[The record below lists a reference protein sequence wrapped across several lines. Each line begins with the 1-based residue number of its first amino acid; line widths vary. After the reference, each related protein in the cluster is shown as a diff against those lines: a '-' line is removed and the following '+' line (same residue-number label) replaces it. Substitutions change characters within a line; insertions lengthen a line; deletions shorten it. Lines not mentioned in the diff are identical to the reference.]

1 MQRLLALLTGAA
13 VLTTALAAC
22 TPRPNDAQPV
32 AQEMLEAIASR
43 EVGELDALVD
53 DPSTAATSINE
64 NWDGL
69 QAEALDARIT
79 SVNQTENLATA
90 NYSMNWKL
98 PRGRELNY
106 DGQMT
111 LTQSGENWQ
120 VRWQPSVLHPRL
132 GANQHLEL
140 RSITPKEASV
150 VSADGVELLRPGVA
164 YRLLVD
170 KDAIGSV
177 PDTAFKISQALA
189 AGHEADRAVPLRDA
203 GELTNELE
211 GAGGVYSAAMI
222 PQAAKGVVEHELNG
236 IPGVRLN
243 EEASM
248 VNADPAFAP
257 DIMARVGQL
266 VRDDLEGDAGWNV
279 SVVNENGAAYEELER
294 EDAAP
299 APAVHISL
307 DHRVQQAAESALEP
321 VAGQQAM
328 IVAIRPSTG
337 GILAVAQTPAADA
350 DGNVATMGQYPPGS
364 TFKII
369 TAAAG
374 MERQGLN
381 PGSTVPCPGTMN
393 LFGRTVTNYAGFS
406 LGNVSLESAFAHS
419 CNTSFADISTQLAP
433 GELQETGKQFG
444 LGLDMNIPGLDT
456 ITGSIP
462 EGEEPLDR
470 TESGYGQGLDLASPF
485 GMALVAATAA
495 HGQMPVPF
503 LIQGKETEVDGQ
515 VGPMAPEV
523 AAQLQQMMAAVTA
536 PGGTAT
542 GMTAGGDI
550 RGKTGEAEINGG
562 SHSWFAGYRADDD
575 IAFATLIVL
584 GGGSE
589 AAVAVTDRM
598 LHNLNP

>member
-43 EVGELDALVD
+43 EVGALDALVD

-79 SVNQTENLATA
+79 SVSQTENLATA

-321 VAGQQAM
+321 VAGQQAQR
-328 IVAIRPSTG
+328 VRQFG
-337 GILAVAQTPAADA
+337 R
-350 DGNVATMGQYPPGS
+350 
-364 TFKII
+364 K
-369 TAAAG
+369 AG
-374 MERQGLN
+374 ARRQGGLQR
-381 PGSTVPCPGTMN
+381 GH
-393 LFGRTVTNYAGFS
+393 GRARF
-406 LGNVSLESAFAHS
+406 E
-419 CNTSFADISTQLAP
+419 
-433 GELQETGKQFG
+433 
-444 LGLDMNIPGLDT
+444 
-456 ITGSIP
+456 
-462 EGEEPLDR
+462 R
-470 TESGYGQGLDLASPF
+470 
-485 GMALVAATAA
+485 AA
-495 HGQMPVPF
+495 HGIADGLARPSIEDHGQIDEAVRDADVGQIGDPELV
-503 LIQGKETEVDGQ
+503 GAVGHEVGRHVREDGQ
-515 VGPMAPEV
+515 VVV
-523 AAQLQQMMAAVTA
+523 AIGRCLEPSA
-536 PGGTAT
+536 
-542 GMTAGGDI
+542 
-550 RGKTGEAEINGG
+550 EA
-562 SHSWFAGYRADDD
+562 R
-575 IAFATLIVL
+575 L
-584 GGGSE
+584 
-589 AAVAVTDRM
+589 
-598 LHNLNP
+598 

>member
-69 QAEALDARIT
+69 QAEALDARVT
-79 SVNQTENLATA
+79 SVSQTENLATA

-203 GELTNELE
+203 GELL
-211 GAGGVYSAAMI
+211 SLI
-222 PQAAKGVVEHELNG
+222 
-236 IPGVRLN
+236 
-243 EEASM
+243 
-248 VNADPAFAP
+248 
-257 DIMARVGQL
+257 
-266 VRDDLEGDAGWNV
+266 
-279 SVVNENGAAYEELER
+279 
-294 EDAAP
+294 
-299 APAVHISL
+299 HI
-307 DHRVQQAAESALEP
+307 
-321 VAGQQAM
+321 
-328 IVAIRPSTG
+328 
-337 GILAVAQTPAADA
+337 
-350 DGNVATMGQYPPGS
+350 
-364 TFKII
+364 
-369 TAAAG
+369 
-374 MERQGLN
+374 
-381 PGSTVPCPGTMN
+381 
-393 LFGRTVTNYAGFS
+393 
-406 LGNVSLESAFAHS
+406 
-419 CNTSFADISTQLAP
+419 
-433 GELQETGKQFG
+433 
-444 LGLDMNIPGLDT
+444 
-456 ITGSIP
+456 
-462 EGEEPLDR
+462 
-470 TESGYGQGLDLASPF
+470 
-485 GMALVAATAA
+485 
-495 HGQMPVPF
+495 
-503 LIQGKETEVDGQ
+503 
-515 VGPMAPEV
+515 
-523 AAQLQQMMAAVTA
+523 
-536 PGGTAT
+536 
-542 GMTAGGDI
+542 
-550 RGKTGEAEINGG
+550 
-562 SHSWFAGYRADDD
+562 
-575 IAFATLIVL
+575 
-584 GGGSE
+584 
-589 AAVAVTDRM
+589 
-598 LHNLNP
+598 

>member
-1 MQRLLALLTGAA
+1 MCIR
-13 VLTTALAAC
+13 
-22 TPRPNDAQPV
+22 
-32 AQEMLEAIASR
+32 
-43 EVGELDALVD
+43 
-53 DPSTAATSINE
+53 
-64 NWDGL
+64 
-69 QAEALDARIT
+69 
-79 SVNQTENLATA
+79 
-90 NYSMNWKL
+90 
-98 PRGRELNY
+98 
-106 DGQMT
+106 
-111 LTQSGENWQ
+111 
-120 VRWQPSVLHPRL
+120 
-132 GANQHLEL
+132 
-140 RSITPKEASV
+140 
-150 VSADGVELLRPGVA
+150 
-164 YRLLVD
+164 
-170 KDAIGSV
+170 
-177 PDTAFKISQALA
+177 
-189 AGHEADRAVPLRDA
+189 DR
-203 GELTNELE
+203 
-211 GAGGVYSAAMI
+211 
-222 PQAAKGVVEHELNG
+222 
-236 IPGVRLN
+236 
-243 EEASM
+243 
-248 VNADPAFAP
+248 
-257 DIMARVGQL
+257 
-266 VRDDLEGDAGWNV
+266 
-279 SVVNENGAAYEELER
+279 
-294 EDAAP
+294 
-299 APAVHISL
+299 
-307 DHRVQQAAESALEP
+307 
-321 VAGQQAM
+321 
-328 IVAIRPSTG
+328 
-337 GILAVAQTPAADA
+337 
-350 DGNVATMGQYPPGS
+350 YPPGS